1 MYATTGDTITI
12 TLDANGT
19 IGSATTI
26 SIASI
31 PLTPAIISDSLTATY
46 VVNSSLADTTN
57 LEFTIT
63 AYNEDNKTSSTF
75 TATNLDNTSTNIII
89 DKTSPT
95 IVLIGATNV
104 TIPTDSTTYNIA
116 SATASDLSYA
126 GDITIDGT
134 SNDFDI
140 TTPGNYTF
148 TYKAPND
155 AAGNLGPSITRYV
168 EVKNAPP
175 IGIGTFTLSTV
186 TSGYA
191 KAGDDINFFLLVN
204 NTIEGN
210 NYTFNIPN
218 TSVKKTTVYQVM
230 NSI

>member
-1 MYATTGDTITI
+1 MD
-12 TLDANGT
+12 D
-19 IGSATTI
+19 
-26 SIASI
+26 
-31 PLTPAIISDSLTATY
+31 
-46 VVNSSLADTTN
+46 
-57 LEFTIT
+57 
-63 AYNEDNKTSSTF
+63 
-75 TATNLDNTSTNIII
+75 TSTNIII

-116 SATASDLSYA
+116 NATASDLSYA
-126 GDITIDGT
+126 GDITIGGT
-134 SNDFDI
+134 STDFDI

-155 AAGNLGPSITRYV
+155 AAGNLGPSIPRYV
-168 EVKNAPP
+168 EVKNTPP
-175 IGIGTFTLSTV
+175 IGITTFTIST
-186 TSGYA
+186 TNIGYA

-218 TSVKKTTVYQVM
+218 TSVKNERISGNELYIDVTVLNNTIESNATFTITVENENGTSLTLTENNLTGSNIFIDTEPPRVTPESGSKLFHSQWH
-230 NSI
+230 